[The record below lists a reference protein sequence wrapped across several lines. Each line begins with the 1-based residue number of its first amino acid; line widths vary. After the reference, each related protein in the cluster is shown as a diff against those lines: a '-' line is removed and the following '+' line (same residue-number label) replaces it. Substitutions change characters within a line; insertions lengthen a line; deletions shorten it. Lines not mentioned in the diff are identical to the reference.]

1 MRYFEDVQHVAP
13 SLTPVKTGVS
23 GCRTPFASLV
33 ERGGTPCGRSCIDGR
48 ERPWESARVLKAL
61 LLDLDGTLVDTP
73 RAIVDV
79 AQGTLAAL
87 GLPQADP
94 QAIRDTIG
102 LPLPIAL
109 AQLIGTGPAGA
120 ADAVEIYR
128 VLWRTH
134 VTPRIP
140 ELLYPGVRE
149 GLQELKRADFRL
161 AVVTGKAQD
170 GADSTVAAAG
180 FEDMMDVVLGY
191 TSVANPKPAP
201 DIAVAALE
209 RLGVSPSDA
218 LVVGDSTHDLEMARR
233 AGIRSIAV
241 TYGAQPEAVLRTAG
255 PTWVAH
261 SFPEVVRIARSL
273 ATLDSP

>member
-1 MRYFEDVQHVAP
+1 MLR
-13 SLTPVKTGVS
+13 
-23 GCRTPFASLV
+23 
-33 ERGGTPCGRSCIDGR
+33 
-48 ERPWESARVLKAL
+48 AL

-73 RAIVDV
+73 QAIVDV

-87 GLPQADP
+87 GIPPADP
-94 QAIRDTIG
+94 QAIKDTIG
-102 LPLPIAL
+102 LPLPLAL
-109 AQLIGTGPAGA
+109 GQLLGTGPVGA

-149 GLQELKRADFRL
+149 GLAELKRADLRF

-180 FEDMMDVVLGY
+180 LTDVIEVVLGY

-201 DIAVAALE
+201 DIALLALE
-209 RLGVSPSDA
+209 KLGVRGADA
-218 LVVGDSTHDLEMARR
+218 VIVGDSTHDLEMAHR

-241 TYGAQPEAVLRTAG
+241 TYGALPEAALRAAA

-261 SFPEVVRIARSL
+261 SFPEVVRIARGL
-273 ATLDSP
+273 VNVGSP